1 MSQKSVSSLWCRRI
15 TFLYRLTSGVA
26 DRSFGLNVARMARLP
41 ASVVERAAERAADME
56 AAVGNRQRCLRLSI
70 SHMHMLMLAAVGNM

>member
-1 MSQKSVSSLWCRRI
+1 
-15 TFLYRLTSGVA
+15 
-26 DRSFGLNVARMARLP
+26 MARLP